1 MASVFLLFMI
11 LFSFIV
17 SCGVMIK
24 DFKESK
30 SKKVRVASVQEVQE
44 EDYDE

>member
-24 DFKESK
+24 DFRASKER
-30 SKKVRVASVQEVQE
+30 KKVVCTSVEDTE
-44 EDYDE
+44 E

>member
-17 SCGVMIK
+17 SCGTVIK
-24 DFKESK
+24 EFKRKK
-30 SKKVRVASVQEVQE
+30 SVPRRINRSCDYE
-44 EDYDE
+44 EDL

>member
-17 SCGVMIK
+17 SCGTLIK
-24 DFKESK
+24 DFRARKEARKTITVTDYS
-30 SKKVRVASVQEVQE
+30 E
-44 EDYDE
+44 E